1 MATWCFARFSQW
13 KGHCT
18 GMTLLRK
25 KRTQMQLNGSV
36 VGKNG
41 KKIVLFFVYDNL
53 VVVHFY
59 K

>member
-1 MATWCFARFSQW
+1 
-13 KGHCT
+13 
-18 GMTLLRK
+18 
-25 KRTQMQLNGSV
+25 MQLNGSV

-59 K
+59 TLNTSLRRDLRLSRPSYKGEIIN